1 MVAAGV
7 LFVECL
13 VLAFLQGCGV
23 EGRPM
28 ELILTFFAL
37 FTVAY
42 FWDLGRIPRL
52 KPVSVPLALG
62 YLMRMGLLF
71 FDLYGRSIYSL
82 PNSGSDSEM
91 FYEQGM
97 QLAIYGTTSRDGA
110 FVRLLGSAFAWLGY
124 SRIYVQFLLLLLS
137 VVAIH
142 ALNRILEE
150 ELVSQ
155 PIRVK
160 TMYLVCLLPNFAIL
174 SSIFLRESV
183 VTILIALS
191 VLCFLR
197 WLRGGKEH
205 WFWLAF
211 ALAFGGASFHTG
223 SVAVAVGYI
232 LVRFFYHRDRQVFA
246 FSWKNILP
254 AVLFFMVFLYLFVNY
269 GDWFFGKIVK
279 IDGIEDIATGRG
291 LGGSSYA
298 AYVGDSS
305 TVWNMIRYTPAR
317 VLYFLFS
324 PFPWQWR
331 GISDIIAFAFNSMFY
346 IWTLV
351 RAFRYLKVGYLQYR
365 SEVIALLLIAMC
377 TLFVF
382 GWGVSNTGTA
392 VRHRDKMVILYGILW
407 ALSARPKLVVAQPK
421 PLSNWH
427 SYRRRFGGTR

>member
-1 MVAAGV
+1 MVSAGV
-7 LFVECL
+7 LFLECL
-13 VLAFLQGCGV
+13 ILAFLQASGI

-28 ELILTFFAL
+28 ELILVLFAL
-37 FTVAY
+37 FAIAY
-42 FWDLGRIPRL
+42 FWDLGRVPRL

-62 YLMRMGLLF
+62 FLMRMGLLF

-82 PNSGSDSEM
+82 PNSGADSEM
-91 FYEQGM
+91 FYDHGM
-97 QLAIYGTTSRDGA
+97 QYAIYGSSSKDGT
-110 FVRLLGSAFAWLGY
+110 FLRLLGHAFRWLGY

-142 ALNRILEE
+142 ALHRIMEE
-150 ELVSQ
+150 ASISQ
-155 PIRVK
+155 NVRVK
-160 TMYLVCLLPNFAIL
+160 TMYLICLLPNFAIL
-174 SSIFLRESV
+174 SAIFLRESV
-183 VTILIALS
+183 VTMLIALS

-197 WLRGGKEH
+197 WLRGRKEH

-211 ALAFGGASFHTG
+211 ALAFNGASFHTG

-232 LVRFFYHRDRQVFA
+232 LVRFFYHRDRRVFA

-254 AVLFFMVFLYLFVNY
+254 AVIFFMVFLYLFVNY
-269 GDWFFGKIVK
+269 GDRFFGKVLK
-279 IDGIEDIATGRG
+279 IDGIEDIASGRG
-291 LGGSSYA
+291 MGGSTYA

-346 IWTLV
+346 IWTIV

-365 SEVIALLLIAMC
+365 SEVIALLLVAMC

-407 ALSARPKLVVAQPK
+407 ALSAIPKQVVVQPK
-421 PLSNWH
+421 PITRWRG
-427 SYRRRFGGTR
+427 RRR